1 MHLSVDELRGKVE
14 EFRESGLN
22 TQQIAD
28 ELSLSH
34 TTVQW
39 LSASDYE
46 VDEKPLDV
54 KVGWRSIAVKGERI
68 ETVSYIFCDIIE
80 EMVGDDVD
88 KVWGRDELCA
98 SDDAIFVASGVC
110 SGYLPGVEFLAQDR
124 VAVHSEIL
132 HVKDGE
138 RRVKNLNE
146 LEYINNNIWANV
158 WLSNRIIVIDPQ
170 SGIVIAFLD
179 LSKIVRE
186 INSSS
191 SSDVLNGIALDS
203 NEKHIWITGKRWPW
217 RFKIETS
224 KAIPTEM
231 KNALK

>member
-1 MHLSVDELRGKVE
+1 MHLSVDELRSKVE

-88 KVWGRDELCA
+88 TIV
-98 SDDAIFVASGVC
+98 GV
-110 SGYLPGVEFLAQDR
+110 S
-124 VAVHSEIL
+124 I
-132 HVKDGE
+132 
-138 RRVKNLNE
+138 
-146 LEYINNNIWANV
+146 
-158 WLSNRIIVIDPQ
+158 
-170 SGIVIAFLD
+170 
-179 LSKIVRE
+179 
-186 INSSS
+186 
-191 SSDVLNGIALDS
+191 NGIAFAQAISSTLDLEMS
-203 NEKHIWITGKRWPW
+203 VVRSINEDVSGHLSEVYASVEGKRVIIVDDVYSSG
-217 RFKIETS
+217 RT
-224 KAIPTEM
+224 M
-231 KNALK
+231 KKTASDLSAAGADVKMCMVLVNKSWDDDVDGVPLRALIRAATV